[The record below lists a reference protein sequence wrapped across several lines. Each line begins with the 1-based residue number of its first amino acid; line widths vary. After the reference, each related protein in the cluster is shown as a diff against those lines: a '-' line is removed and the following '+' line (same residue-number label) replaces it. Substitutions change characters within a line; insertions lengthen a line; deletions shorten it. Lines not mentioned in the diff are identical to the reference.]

1 MSNYS
6 KTSISYVNPENA
18 LLWCNFTNQNADV
31 YTYSGQFVFT
41 KCWATNLGKYPGAPK
56 TVQFGD
62 GGYSSL
68 YNTVGAMVTTS
79 ANVPKQI
86 FTRNG
91 IIFDGACWVNTG
103 LIDPFEYNTS
113 FTLFVLYY
121 TKPTSLQILISNSN
135 FSATPARGI
144 QMYLNTDL
152 TIGVTIVNTI
162 AAPDNFIFKSFPATT
177 GIVSACATYSGSSDQ
192 SGVLGYINGSSVTND
207 IVVAKNTLTSTIK
220 SGIPFYLGARFD
232 GSTLT
237 YPLTGNIYFAAIFPF
252 ALTSQQVQYLDK
264 IARINF
270 NKK

>member
-1 MSNYS
+1 M
-6 KTSISYVNPENA
+6 
-18 LLWCNFTNQNADV
+18 
-31 YTYSGQFVFT
+31 T